1 MNTSKIYNNFEGDHS
16 KLWEQLFM
24 KETPVVRITYDF
36 IMEEQRQIT
45 FTVNLDSQT
54 LDYIPVPKKSL
65 PDWTRLDYEPRCV
78 DCILTNYQHT
88 YCPLMVNLADVVVAF
103 KDTLSYEVVD
113 CKVTTGERTYLR
125 EKIPIQVAL
134 SSLLGII
141 MVTSGCVYL
150 DKLRPM
156 VKFHLPFASVEE
168 TIYRSASMYLLAQ
181 YFRSRKNLD
190 FDHELTGLTKIYE
203 NIDMV
208 NARICKRLLAATNK
222 DASLNAVIVLDVFA
236 KMVPMSIDST
246 LSAFENLFAGYL
258 VDKINE
264 E

>member
-1 MNTSKIYNNFEGDHS
+1 M
-16 KLWEQLFM
+16 Q
-24 KETPVVRITYDF
+24 ETPVVRITYDF
-36 IMEEQRQIT
+36 IMEEQRQTT
-45 FTVNLDSQT
+45 FTVNLDPQT
-54 LDYIPVPKKSL
+54 LDYIPVPKDSL
-65 PDWTRLDYEPRCV
+65 PGWTRLDYEPRCV
-78 DCILTNYQHT
+78 DCTLANSYQM
-88 YCPLMVNLADVVVAF
+88 YCPLMVNIAEVVVAF

-113 CKVTTGERTYLR
+113 CRVTTGERTYLR

-141 MVTSGCVYL
+141 MVTSGCIYL

-181 YFRSRKNLD
+181 YFRGRENLD
-190 FDHELTGLTKIYE
+190 FDHELTGLTEIYQK
-203 NIDMV
+203 IDMV
-208 NARICKRLLAATNK
+208 NARICKRLMAATNQ

-236 KMVPMSIDST
+236 KMVPMSIDTT

-258 VDKINE
+258 RDKID
-264 E
+264 